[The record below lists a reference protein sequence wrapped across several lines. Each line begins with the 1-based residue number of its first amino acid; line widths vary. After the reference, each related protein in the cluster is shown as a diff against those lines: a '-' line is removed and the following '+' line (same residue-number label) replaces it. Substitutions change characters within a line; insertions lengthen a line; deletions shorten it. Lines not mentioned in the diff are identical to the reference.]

1 MKFKISRNKIQK
13 NSQKRIAKNQ
23 FDIDNFLKTGKL
35 EIKKEE
41 KKIEKEKDKDLE
53 KNKIKEDN
61 LLKTLRIEKELGLIN
76 NCLFINENKKI
87 YYNQN
92 NDKKNILN
100 ENIILFPIIIETNI
114 GIKKN
119 EEIKFEKKENFIEL
133 ELIFNE
139 NIINLKYNNKEFGYI
154 TKNISELIYFLSKIK
169 FIQINSYLSSDNNTK
184 ILFYLI

>member
-41 KKIEKEKDKDLE
+41 KKIEKEKEKDKDKELE
-53 KNKIKEDN
+53 MNKIKEDN

-76 NCLFINENKKI
+76 NGLFKNENKKI

-169 FIQINSYLSSDNNTK
+169 FIQINS
-184 ILFYLI
+184 